1 MTFCCVCGCMC
12 VCVRACVYVYV
23 CVFLLTS
30 NNYCTINLLT
40 VFLSHVAG
48 TLYGPSLHV
57 HCPASTA
64 VLNDSMVRVIFV
76 GELVTAL

>member
-1 MTFCCVCGCMC
+1 MGGGG
-12 VCVRACVYVYV
+12 AYVHGGY
-23 CVFLLTS
+23 
-30 NNYCTINLLT
+30 YIINLLT

-48 TLYGPSLHV
+48 TPYRPSSHV

-64 VLNDSMVRVIFV
+64 VLNDSMVRVVCV